1 MSFSTPL
8 RQGLLLL
15 ALGLP
20 AYHALAQKRG
30 AAPTIPTQLVHADYH
45 WDEKR
50 RQRLPLAKD
59 EEALSAV
66 VLKDF
71 TALEYYFDPVRKDLF
86 LYATEHRI
94 VRVNNTDGI
103 EQYNKLSIP
112 LSASGAPVAVR
123 ARTISPRG
131 EVVEVQPEN
140 MKELKNEDNAGYR
153 IFALDGV
160 EVGSEVEYYYTR
172 QRSGNHF
179 GREVLQSG
187 AAIHNE
193 TFELISP
200 EGITFD
206 TKVYNLPGAKVQK
219 DTTVAGKRI
228 LRLQLADVP
237 ALHKEEF
244 AEVAAHRG
252 RIEYK
257 LAYLANKGEARQ
269 FTWADASQFLY
280 KMVYKADKDE
290 AKVIATVLKA
300 AKVPAAGT
308 PAERIAAV
316 EQYVKLNFNLDPAA
330 SPNLAQMVATRNAP
344 DLGFVRLMAGLY
356 QALGLDF
363 ELAVTT
369 DRTELPFDGSFDT
382 WGYLDNFAFYFPS
395 TKQYLA
401 PARPD
406 SRLGLLPA
414 EWTANPALLVK
425 TVKLGTTESAVGAVR
440 EVPAMPASA
449 SSHDMDVQV
458 KFAPDLDKAT
468 VQLKQVFGGYQG
480 QAIQAVYA
488 RVPVDKQ
495 PEIVREIQKGI
506 VPDAVFVKNDV
517 RNGER
522 GANALTQPFTVEST
536 LESTSLLDKAGPRY
550 LFKVG
555 TLIGPQ
561 TELYQQEARQYD
573 VENGF
578 NRQYVRRLAIELPAG
593 YSARNLTDLNQDVK
607 TGPSAAA
614 PAYYFKSSYEQ
625 KGQQLLV
632 TIKEGYEQV
641 YWPKQDFEAFRAVV
655 NAAANFNK
663 VVLVLEKK

>member
-1 MSFSTPL
+1 MYLSTPL
-8 RQGLLLL
+8 RQGLFVL
-15 ALGLP
+15 ALALP
-20 AYHALAQKRG
+20 TQLLAQKRG
-30 AAPTIPTQLVHADYH
+30 AAPAIPAGLVHADYH

-50 RQRLPLAKD
+50 RQRLPVPKD
-59 EEALSAV
+59 EEGLPAV

-71 TALEYYFDPVRKDLF
+71 TALEYHFDPARKDLF

-94 VRVNNTDGI
+94 VRVNTTDGI
-103 EQYNKLSIP
+103 EQYNKLSVP
-112 LSASGAPVAVR
+112 LSASGAPVVVR

-206 TKVYNLPGAKVQK
+206 TKVYNLPGAVVQK

-228 LRLQLADVP
+228 LRLQLAAVP

-244 AEVAAHRG
+244 AEVAARRG

-257 LAYLANKGEARQ
+257 LAYVANKGEARQ

-280 KMVYKADKDE
+280 KMVYKSDKED
-290 AKVIATVLKA
+290 AKAIATALKA
-300 AKVPAAGT
+300 ANVPAGAAL
-308 PAERIAAV
+308 PARIAAV
-316 EQYVKLNFNLDPAA
+316 EQYVKLNFNLDPTAPA
-330 SPNLAQMVATRNAP
+330 SLPQVVATHNAP
-344 DLGFVRLMAGLY
+344 ELGFVRLMAGLY
-356 QALGLDF
+356 QALGIDF

-369 DRTELPFDGSFDT
+369 DRSELPFDGSFDT
-382 WGYLDNFAFYFPS
+382 WGYLDNFAFYFP
-395 TKQYLA
+395 TLKQYLA

-406 SRLGLLPA
+406 SRLGLIPA
-414 EWTANPALLVK
+414 DWTANPALFVK
-425 TVKLGTTESAVGAVR
+425 TVKLGSTESAVGVVR

-449 SSHDMDVQV
+449 SLHEMDVRV

-468 VQLKQVFGGYQG
+468 VQLRQVFGGYQG
-480 QAIQAVYA
+480 QTIQAVYA

-495 PEIVREIQKGI
+495 PELLREIQKGI
-506 VPDAVFVKNDV
+506 VPDAVFTKNEV

-522 GANALTQPFTVEST
+522 GVNALTQPFTVEST
-536 LESTSLLDKAGPRY
+536 LESASLLDKAGPRY

-561 TELYQQEARQYD
+561 TELYQQNDRQFD

-578 NRQYVRRLAIELPAG
+578 NRQYVRRLAIDLPAG
-593 YSARNLTDLNQDVK
+593 YSARNLNDLNQDVK
-607 TGPSAAA
+607 TGPSATA
-614 PAYYFKSSYEQ
+614 PAYYFTSSYAQ
-625 KGQQLLV
+625 QGQQLVV

-641 YWPKQDFEAFRAVV
+641 YWPKKDFEAFRNVV